1 MGEVAMDRSS
11 RPRAPGEQSTGDRLL
26 SVEDHTWQ
34 ELGEPIFNAV
44 RRRFGL
50 RPLCTA
56 FLTAVAIITAGA
68 GYARVCPTPPALTNE
83 TEPCFT
89 DPDDAIRFAV
99 FRYQF
104 DHNASGQKT
113 NAGVYC
119 LSLSLVG
126 QEELDPSDELVVSF
140 TAHEP
145 PVKKRSQ
152 CEISIGGVFDRQT
165 SRQGLMFY
173 IDQIKR
179 TSETEAVVTGGYY
192 EGGLSGSGN
201 SYHVVRRGDE
211 WIVTGDQMLFIS

>member
-1 MGEVAMDRSS
+1 MDRSGSERGFGERSTADHLCRVEGQAS
-11 RPRAPGEQSTGDRLL
+11 R
-26 SVEDHTWQ
+26 
-34 ELGEPIFNAV
+34 ELGEPNSNAA
-44 RRRFGL
+44 RRCFGL
-50 RPLCTA
+50 RPFCTA
-56 FLTAVAIITAGA
+56 FLTAAAFIIAGA
-68 GYARVCPTPPALTNE
+68 GCARVCPTTSAVTNQAK
-83 TEPCFT
+83 PCFT

-119 LSLSLVG
+119 LSLSLAG
-126 QEELDPSDELVVSF
+126 QEPIDPSDELVASF

-152 CEISIGGVFDRQT
+152 CETSMRGVFDRQT
-165 SRQGLMFY
+165 SRQGLIFY
-173 IDQIKR
+173 IDHIER
-179 TSETEAVVTGGYY
+179 TNETEAVVGGGYY

-201 SYHVVRRGDE
+201 AYLVVRRGYE